1 MMGELQPIPW
11 NVVRQDSGQVLVVG
25 PEHYEFFSKVKHLT
39 FLPTRC
45 LWTRAPSKAYEGVE
59 CMVETGVVVIVRE
72 TELAAVALG
81 ITIVA
86 AMLTLP
92 GVSESRMSLASL
104 NV

>member
-1 MMGELQPIPW
+1 MASGRPSMVRPAPLLTRMNHEL
-11 NVVRQDSGQVLVVG
+11 
-25 PEHYEFFSKVKHLT
+25 
-39 FLPTRC
+39 
-45 LWTRAPSKAYEGVE
+45 